1 MKISVLAN
9 LYGSKTLEETL
20 QILTGLGVH
29 TVELGAGGYPSKAH
43 CNPEELLADA
53 AKYDEFIATLK
64 KYDVEVCALA
74 THGNAVHPDKDI
86 AAQYDK
92 DFRNAVL
99 LAEKMGVDTVI
110 TFSGCPGD
118 HEGAKYP
125 NWVTCPWPDDF
136 LAILDWQ
143 WNEKLIP
150 YWSEAAAFALE
161 HNVPH
166 IAFEMHPGFCV
177 YNPATLLRLRKAVG
191 EAAGEAVGNV
201 IGANFDPSHLV
212 WQGMDPVAAI
222 RELKGA
228 IYHVH
233 AKDTKI
239 DHYNTAKNGV
249 LDTKHYGDELNRSW
263 IFRTVGY
270 GNNETY
276 WKDLVSNLRLCGYD
290 RVLSIEHED
299 SLMTI
304 DEGLCKAVSF
314 LKGICIYEE
323 KPTTM
328 SWA

>member
-1 MKISVLAN
+1 MKLSVLAN
-9 LYGSKTLEETL
+9 LYHDKTLEETL
-20 QILTGLGVH
+20 QTLTALGIH
-29 TVELGAGGYPSKAH
+29 TVELGAGGYPGKTQCDPAA
-43 CNPEELLADA
+43 LLADD

-64 KYDVEVCALA
+64 KYDVTVCALA
-74 THGNAVHPDKDI
+74 VHGNALHPDQAI
-86 AAQYDK
+86 ASAFDS
-92 DFRNAVL
+92 DFRDAVR
-99 LAEKMGVDTVI
+99 LAGKMGVDTVI

-125 NWVTCPWPDDF
+125 NWVTCPWPEDF

-150 YWSEAAAFALE
+150 YWKEAGAFAE
-161 HNVPH
+161 ANGVSH

-177 YNPATLLRLRKAVG
+177 YNPETLLRLRKAVG
-191 EAAGEAVGNV
+191 PV
-201 IGANFDPSHLV
+201 IGANFDPSHLI

-222 RELKGA
+222 RELAGA

-239 DHYNTAKNGV
+239 DSYNTAKNGV
-249 LDTKHYGDELNRSW
+249 LDTKHYGDELHRSW

-276 WKDLVSNLRLCGYD
+276 WRDLVSNLRLCGYD

-299 SLMTI
+299 SLMAL
-304 DEGLCKAVSF
+304 DEGLKKAIDF
-314 LKGICIYEE
+314 LNPVIISEP
-323 KPTTM
+323 KPTSM
-328 SWA
+328 AWA